1 MASSTAGSPPVTTAP
16 WVAPCA
22 SRTDV
27 VRHEPPGRSTNSTAG
42 RPPIARM
49 RRSVSA
55 PESQPSFDTGT
66 SASLTPVIAATA
78 ASSAWATAACV
89 TITPRSGS
97 LIVFLE
103 VLLQLA
109 SLRHALQQA
118 LVELPRRVDAAVAL
132 QMVHR
137 HHLADHGEILARVER
152 HGDER
157 QAHAEQRRRL
167 AVEPRAVVL
176 PGRVPVLELHDHL
189 DALLLAHGAHAEQ
202 RLDVDQPDAPDL
214 HVVLIDIKAL
224 FGDRK
229 STRLN
234 SSHGYISYAVFC
246 LKKKKKKQKE
256 RYIQHVM

>member
-1 MASSTAGSPPVTTAP
+1 MASTIARSTPFTPATSVPPF
-16 WVAPCA
+16 A

-66 SASLTPVIAATA
+66 SASLTPVCSSDL

-152 HGDER
+152 HGDRSEER
-157 QAHAEQRRRL
+157 R
-167 AVEPRAVVL
+167 
-176 PGRVPVLELHDHL
+176 
-189 DALLLAHGAHAEQ
+189 
-202 RLDVDQPDAPDL
+202 
-214 HVVLIDIKAL
+214 
-224 FGDRK
+224 
-229 STRLN
+229 
-234 SSHGYISYAVFC
+234 
-246 LKKKKKKQKE
+246 
-256 RYIQHVM
+256 